1 MHKRSIK
8 FVKRILCIKK
18 TINTSETDY
27 ILWVRV
33 WVLVF
38 NATFNNISVIS
49 FTYNEN
55 QHQTY
60 AREKFFNA
68 KERDIVHYAL
78 CQSHRRV
85 KDRKAVNTKP

>member
-18 TINTSETDY
+18 TINASETDY

-38 NATFNNISVIS
+38 NATFNNISIIS

-55 QHQTY
+55 QHKTY

-68 KERDIVHYAL
+68 KERDIVHCAL
-78 CQSHRRV
+78 CQSHKRV
-85 KDRKAVNTKP
+85 KERKAVDTKP